1 VTIVSNTSPISNLA
15 QIGQLDLVQQ
25 LYKTVLIPYAVYQEL
40 SDERAGET
48 INTAIQVANWLKV
61 QSVENQDLVN
71 ELRSQVNIG
80 EAEAIVL
87 ATEQKA
93 NRLLI
98 DERLGR
104 QVAIDLGVKVTGVLG
119 ILLAA
124 KRQNLITATQPIMD
138 DLVTKAN
145 FRVSEQLYIEVLK
158 AAGESS

>member
-158 AAGESS
+158 AAGEAS

>member
-1 VTIVSNTSPISNLA
+1 MTIVSNTSPISNLA